1 VGDDMITPRHADEL
15 AHCFAAHARKLFGYA
30 CALARE
36 DLALAEEL
44 VQAAFEAAGLAWQEL
59 RGLAEDQ
66 RHGWLRSTVADIAAS
81 SFGRDAAFR
90 DRLADTE
97 VRGGLADSEGHDRRA
112 DAEGRDGLGGGE
124 GRDGLGGGEGRDGLG
139 GGEGRDGLGG
149 IGVRRGEVPVDRGE
163 QDSSAADLER
173 CWRIIREMPER
184 EYAISLL
191 RWQLDMKEAEIAAI
205 LGLPEKTVSA
215 HLSRARHKLVGQPG
229 PNHQDNRD
237 DPGGTSS

>member
-97 VRGGLADSEGHDRRA
+97 VRGGL
-112 DAEGRDGLGGGE
+112 GGGE

-139 GGEGRDGLGG
+139 D

>member
-1 VGDDMITPRHADEL
+1 MITPRHADEL

-97 VRGGLADSEGHDRRA
+97 VRG
-112 DAEGRDGLGGGE
+112 
-124 GRDGLGGGEGRDGLG
+124 GLGGGEGRDGLG

>member
-90 DRLADTE
+90 DR
-97 VRGGLADSEGHDRRA
+97 RA

-124 GRDGLGGGEGRDGLG
+124 GRDALVGGEGRDGLG
-139 GGEGRDGLGG
+139 D

>member
-1 VGDDMITPRHADEL
+1 MITPRHADEL

-97 VRGGLADSEGHDRRA
+97 VRGGLV
-112 DAEGRDGLGGGE
+112 GG
-124 GRDGLGGGEGRDGLG
+124 DGRDGLG

>member
-1 VGDDMITPRHADEL
+1 MITPRHADEL

-97 VRGGLADSEGHDRRA
+97 VRGGLVGGD
-112 DAEGRDGLGGGE
+112 GRDGLV
-124 GRDGLGGGEGRDGLG
+124 GGEGRDGLG

>member
-81 SFGRDAAFR
+81 SFGHDAAFR

-97 VRGGLADSEGHDRRA
+97 VRGGLADSEGHDRLA
-112 DAEGRDGLGGGE
+112 DTEVRGGLADSEGHDRLVGGE
-124 GRDGLGGGEGRDGLG
+124 GRDGLGD
-139 GGEGRDGLGG
+139 

>member
-97 VRGGLADSEGHDRRA
+97 VRGGLV
-112 DAEGRDGLGGGE
+112 GGD

>member
-1 VGDDMITPRHADEL
+1 MGDDMITPRHADEL

-44 VQAAFEAAGLAWQEL
+44 VQATFEAAGRAWQEL
-59 RGLAEDQ
+59 RGLAEEQ

-81 SFGRDAAFR
+81 SFGRDAEVR
-90 DRLADTE
+90 DRL
-97 VRGGLADSEGHDRRA
+97 A
-112 DAEGRDGLGGGE
+112 DAEGRDGLVSSE
-124 GRDGLGGGEGRDGLG
+124 IRD
-139 GGEGRDGLGG
+139 
-149 IGVRRGEVPVDRGE
+149 RRGAVDPAE
-163 QDSSAADLER
+163 QDSSSMDLER

-215 HLSRARHKLVGQPG
+215 QLSRARHKLIGQPG
-229 PNHQDNRD
+229 PDHPDNRD
-237 DPGGTSS
+237 DPGGASP

>member
-1 VGDDMITPRHADEL
+1 MITPRHADEL

-81 SFGRDAAFR
+81 SFGRDTAFR
-90 DRLADTE
+90 DR
-97 VRGGLADSEGHDRRA
+97 RA
-112 DAEGRDGLGGGE
+112 GAEGRDGLGGGE

-139 GGEGRDGLGG
+139 D

>member
-1 VGDDMITPRHADEL
+1 MGDDMITPRHADEL
-15 AHCFAAHARKLFGYA
+15 ARCFAAHARKLFGYA

-97 VRGGLADSEGHDRRA
+97 VRGGL
-112 DAEGRDGLGGGE
+112 GGGE

-139 GGEGRDGLGG
+139 GGEGRDGLGD

>member
-81 SFGRDAAFR
+81 SFGHDAAFR
-90 DRLADTE
+90 DGLADT
-97 VRGGLADSEGHDRRA
+97 
-112 DAEGRDGLGGGE
+112 EGRDGLVGGE
-124 GRDGLGGGEGRDGLG
+124 GRDGLGD
-139 GGEGRDGLGG
+139 

>member
-1 VGDDMITPRHADEL
+1 MITPSHADEL

-44 VQAAFEAAGLAWQEL
+44 VQATFEAAGRGWQEL

-81 SFGRDAAFR
+81 SLGRDGGARDWLADAGGRDGLVGSGGRDGLVGSEGR
-90 DRLADTE
+90 DRLA
-97 VRGGLADSEGHDRRA
+97 GS
-112 DAEGRDGLGGGE
+112 
-124 GRDGLGGGEGRDGLG
+124 
-139 GGEGRDGLGG
+139 
-149 IGVRRGEVPVDRGE
+149 GVRQGEVPVDRAG
-163 QDSSAADLER
+163 QDSSSTDLER

-205 LGLPEKTVSA
+205 LGVPEKTVSA
-215 HLSRARHKLVGQPG
+215 QLSRARHKLIGQPG
-229 PNHQDNRD
+229 PDHPDNRD
-237 DPGGTSS
+237 DPGGASP

>member
-1 VGDDMITPRHADEL
+1 VGDDRITPRHADEL
-15 AHCFAAHARKLFGYA
+15 TGCFAAHARKLFGYA

-44 VQAAFEAAGLAWQEL
+44 VQATFEAAGRAWHEL
-59 RGLAEDQ
+59 RGLAEEQ

-81 SFGRDAAFR
+81 SLGRDGAIR
-90 DRLADTE
+90 DRPDGTETRDQTDGTEARDQADGTE
-97 VRGGLADSEGHDRRA
+97 VRDP
-112 DAEGRDGLGGGE
+112 LG
-124 GRDGLGGGEGRDGLG
+124 
-139 GGEGRDGLGG
+139 
-149 IGVRRGEVPVDRGE
+149 PVDPAERG
-163 QDSSAADLER
+163 SSSTDLER

-205 LGLPEKTVSA
+205 LGVPEKTVSA
-215 HLSRARHKLVGQPG
+215 QLSRARHKLVGQPG
-229 PNHQDNRD
+229 PDHQDNRG

>member
-124 GRDGLGGGEGRDGLG
+124 GRDGLGD
-139 GGEGRDGLGG
+139 

>member
-66 RHGWLRSTVADIAAS
+66 RHGWLRSTVADIAAR

-97 VRGGLADSEGHDRRA
+97 A
-112 DAEGRDGLGGGE
+112 RDGLGGGE
-124 GRDGLGGGEGRDGLG
+124 GRDGLGNGEGRDGLG
-139 GGEGRDGLGG
+139 D

-163 QDSSAADLER
+163 QDCSAADLER

-229 PNHQDNRD
+229 PNHRDNRD

>member
-1 VGDDMITPRHADEL
+1 MGDDMITPRHADEL

-97 VRGGLADSEGHDRRA
+97 VRGGLVGGD
-112 DAEGRDGLGGGE
+112 GRDGLV
-124 GRDGLGGGEGRDGLG
+124 GGEGRDGLG

>member
-1 VGDDMITPRHADEL
+1 VGEDMITPRHADEL
-15 AHCFAAHARKLFGYA
+15 AHCFAEHARKLFGYA

-44 VQAAFEAAGLAWQEL
+44 VQATFEAAGRAWQEL

-66 RHGWLRSTVADIAAS
+66 RHGWLRSTLADIAAS
-81 SFGRDAAFR
+81 SFGRDAAGR
-90 DRLADTE
+90 D
-97 VRGGLADSEGHDRRA
+97 GLA
-112 DAEGRDGLGGGE
+112 DAEGRDGLADAE
-124 GRDGLGGGEGRDGLG
+124 GRDGLADAEGRDGLVSSEIRDRVADSG
-139 GGEGRDGLGG
+139 GRHGQ
-149 IGVRRGEVPVDRGE
+149 VPADRAE
-163 QDSSAADLER
+163 QDSSSTDLER

-215 HLSRARHKLVGQPG
+215 QLSRARHKLIGQPG
-229 PNHQDNRD
+229 PDHPDNRD
-237 DPGGTSS
+237 DPGGASP

>member
-81 SFGRDAAFR
+81 SFGHDAAFR

-97 VRGGLADSEGHDRRA
+97 VR
-112 DAEGRDGLGGGE
+112 DGLVGGE
-124 GRDGLGGGEGRDGLG
+124 GRDGLGD
-139 GGEGRDGLGG
+139 

>member
-81 SFGRDAAFR
+81 SFGRDTAFR
-90 DRLADTE
+90 DR
-97 VRGGLADSEGHDRRA
+97 RA
-112 DAEGRDGLGGGE
+112 GAEGRDGLGGGE

-139 GGEGRDGLGG
+139 GGEGRDGLGD

>member
-44 VQAAFEAAGLAWQEL
+44 VQATFEAAGRAWQEL

-90 DRLADTE
+90 DR
-97 VRGGLADSEGHDRRA
+97 VADSGGRHGQVPADRA
-112 DAEGRDGLGGGE
+112 
-124 GRDGLGGGEGRDGLG
+124 
-139 GGEGRDGLGG
+139 
-149 IGVRRGEVPVDRGE
+149 E
-163 QDSSAADLER
+163 QDFSSTDLER

-215 HLSRARHKLVGQPG
+215 QLSRARHKLIGQPG
-229 PNHQDNRD
+229 PDHPDNRD
-237 DPGGTSS
+237 DPGGASP

>member
-1 VGDDMITPRHADEL
+1 MITPRHADEL

-97 VRGGLADSEGHDRRA
+97 VRGGLV
-112 DAEGRDGLGGGE
+112 
-124 GRDGLGGGEGRDGLG
+124 GGEGRDGLG

>member
-66 RHGWLRSTVADIAAS
+66 RHGWLRSTVADIAAR

-97 VRGGLADSEGHDRRA
+97 ARCRLADSEGRDRRA
-112 DAEGRDGLGGGE
+112 DAEGRDGLDGGE
-124 GRDGLGGGEGRDGLG
+124 GRDGLGGV
-139 GGEGRDGLGG
+139 
-149 IGVRRGEVPVDRGE
+149 GVRRGEVPVDRGE

-173 CWRIIREMPER
+173 CWRIIRDMPER

-229 PNHQDNRD
+229 PNHRDNRD

>member
-90 DRLADTE
+90 DR
-97 VRGGLADSEGHDRRA
+97 RA

-139 GGEGRDGLGG
+139 D

>member
-1 VGDDMITPRHADEL
+1 MGDDMITPRHADEL

-81 SFGRDAAFR
+81 SFGHDAAFR
-90 DRLADTE
+90 DGLADT
-97 VRGGLADSEGHDRRA
+97 
-112 DAEGRDGLGGGE
+112 EGRDGLVGGE
-124 GRDGLGGGEGRDGLG
+124 GRDGLGD
-139 GGEGRDGLGG
+139 